1 MYSSPAVGGGRGRPP
16 RSRGTVPTDHLSHAH
31 APAVFQEEN
40 PGYHRLMS
48 GMVLEGAER
57 DLIEGCRRG
66 ERDAFRALF
75 ETYQDKIYS
84 IALRFSGDEAL
95 AMDIAQDTFL

>member
-1 MYSSPAVGGGRGRPP
+1 M
-16 RSRGTVPTDHLSHAH
+16 
-31 APAVFQEEN
+31 
-40 PGYHRLMS
+40 
-48 GMVLEGAER
+48 LEGAER

-84 IALRFSGDEAL
+84 IALRFSGDSAESEPRPRRR
-95 AMDIAQDTFL
+95 